1 MPEPISEADVR
12 HVAKLARLKLSDAQ
26 VAHFTEQ
33 LAHILGHIDKLQ
45 EVDVEGVEPMAHA
58 LDLRNALR
66 EDAEKPGLTPEQ
78 ALANAPDA
86 DDTFFKVPK
95 VLGEGPGA

>member
-1 MPEPISEADVR
+1 MPEPINEADVR
-12 HVAKLARLKLSDAQ
+12 HVAKLARLRLSDAQ

-66 EDAEKPGLTPEQ
+66 DDAEQPGMATDA
-78 ALANAPDA
+78 ALANAPAA
-86 DDTFFKVPK
+86 DEPFFVVPK